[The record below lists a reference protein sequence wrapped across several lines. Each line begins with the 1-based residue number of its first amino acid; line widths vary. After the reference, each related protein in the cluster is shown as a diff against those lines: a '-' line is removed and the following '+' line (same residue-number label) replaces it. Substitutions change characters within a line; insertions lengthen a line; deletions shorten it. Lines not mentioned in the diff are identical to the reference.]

1 MPGAQILAILT
12 TFPIEKSILPFCLS
26 GVSENAILTYFEP
39 KLGPNLDFWPPCL
52 KICENIPLPCKVPD
66 RRRSKN
72 RSNHGPGG
80 VKGGVCG
87 IVNSKMIQ
95 GNFSFLLNKKRGI
108 FISHFSHKM
117 REPIYF
123 IFFTEKWNKF
133 IYFHENERNRMTSP
147 INFISFS

>member
-1 MPGAQILAILT
+1 MP
-12 TFPIEKSILPFCLS
+12 FWP
-26 GVSENAILTYFEP
+26 YFEP
-39 KLGPNLDFWPPCL
+39 KLGSNLDFWPPCL
-52 KICENIPLPCKVPD
+52 KICENIPFAPLTRAKIQPP
-66 RRRSKN
+66 RPPPGSKN
-72 RSNHGPGG
+72 RSNQGPAG
-80 VKGGVCG
+80 VKGGICG